1 LTPWALALSF
11 LVGAVCAVR
20 LPVLLFT
27 VIVVIV
33 VVAFASFISAGSTV
47 ERVVWA
53 FTHAGAL
60 EAGYLFVHCLFYLVY
75 VRRAARVGKR
85 PAAEM
90 TSKYSPD

>member
-1 LTPWALALSF
+1 MTPWALTLSF

-33 VVAFASFISAGSTV
+33 VVAFASFITASSTTETV
-47 ERVVWA
+47 IWA
-53 FTHAGAL
+53 FIYAGVL

-75 VRRAARVGKR
+75 VRRAARTNKR
-85 PAAEM
+85 SPAEM
-90 TSKYSPD
+90 TSKY